1 MIFEVFLIV
10 SQPVCHTRRRDDP
23 HNPGVKTHAE
33 PRLWL
38 GPLRPDAP
46 KGLAP
51 LRSPRQLRQN
61 NPTTM
66 ELSSNAMITKPNPR
80 KQRKPPLSQE
90 QQKEQRPRLLAWQ
103 QQHYH
108 SSPSCLLLLLTQK
121 TKNPKGGPRVF
132 PFAHPN
138 LRGDSNPPSMI
149 DNSKIITQL
158 IKSIKD
164 VVD

>member
-1 MIFEVFLIV
+1 
-10 SQPVCHTRRRDDP
+10 
-23 HNPGVKTHAE
+23 
-33 PRLWL
+33 
-38 GPLRPDAP
+38 
-46 KGLAP
+46 
-51 LRSPRQLRQN
+51 
-61 NPTTM
+61 M

-138 LRGDSNPPSMI
+138 PRGDSNPPSMI
-149 DNSKIITQL
+149 DNSKIITQQTFQEEG
-158 IKSIKD
+158 KQQTPQTPPQNKKKAQYEGTSTRARHPKGPHSSIAQCSYMFTFLS
-164 VVD
+164 